1 MNLRFDNKVVLVT
14 GGGGGIG
21 RASAL
26 AFARAGAQLAV
37 TDRDALAGEETVRQV
52 QALGAQAAFI
62 QADVTQATQVQAMV
76 AQVVAHFGRLDCAFN
91 NAGIEEEHMRLAD
104 CDESI
109 FDRIMAVNVKGVW
122 LCMKY
127 QLAHMAQ
134 SGGGSIVNTASVA
147 GLIGAPKMAAYSASK
162 HAVVGLTRS
171 LALELGPRGVRVN
184 AVCPGWVRT
193 AAAMRSLAAMALE
206 QGRSEAEVEREIL
219 SRQAVPVMLTPE
231 DLADTFLFLASDGSA
246 ALIGQCLSP
255 SHGEVM
261 L

>member
-1 MNLRFDNKVVLVT
+1 MNLRFDDKVVLVT

-21 RASAL
+21 RSSAL
-26 AFARAGAQLAV
+26 AFARAGARLAV
-37 TDRDALAGEETVRQV
+37 TDRNAQAGEETVRQV
-52 QALGAQAAFI
+52 QAVGAQAVFI

-104 CDESI
+104 CEESI

-134 SGGGSIVNTASVA
+134 NGGGSIVNTASVA

-162 HAVVGLTRS
+162 HAVIGLTKSAAVEYGRKKI
-171 LALELGPRGVRVN
+171 RVN
-184 AVCPGWVRT
+184 AVCPAVINTEMFVRAVQADPKIGPAVT
-193 AAAMRSLAAMALE
+193 QAHPVGRIGEADEVAAAVLWLSSDAASFVTGLAHTVD
-206 QGRSEAEVEREIL
+206 GG
-219 SRQAVPVMLTPE
+219 LT
-231 DLADTFLFLASDGSA
+231 S
-246 ALIGQCLSP
+246 
-255 SHGEVM
+255 V
-261 L
+261 